1 VTEPSRHTVA
11 GTVVTMPVKIRTA
24 TQHMAMF
31 SVDADAAQRMIDYSG
46 LQVCRHRPDKA
57 VVVLML
63 MHYVDGDLGQ
73 YYEYGTNVMVNP
85 PGSNAAGLRA
95 LQSAAAFIHHLPV
108 DQAFTLEAGRSIWGY
123 PKVMADFAVRGADNP
138 AAVRGADNPAAV
150 RGADNPAGA
159 RGADDPSGARDG
171 HHFGF
176 DVTIDGQFAVGM
188 EFKPGLRVPSI
199 FTSKP
204 QVHPTYSHLDGITRE
219 TAGEMRLSGVRY
231 RPGGATV
238 RLGRHPYGRELAL
251 LGFPKRALIS
261 SSAENVE
268 MTFADAKEIA

>member
-1 VTEPSRHTVA
+1 MTPVSQHTIA
-11 GTVVTMPVKIRTA
+11 GTVVTMPVKIRAA

-46 LQVCRHRPDKA
+46 LQVCRHRPNKA

-63 MHYVDGDLGQ
+63 MHYVDGDLGR

-85 PGSNAAGLRA
+85 PGSNASGLRA
-95 LQSAAAFIHHLPV
+95 LQSAHAFIHHLPV

-123 PKVMADFAVRGADNP
+123 PKVMADFTIRSPGRSAP
-138 AAVRGADNPAAV
+138 AR
-150 RGADNPAGA
+150 RI
-159 RGADDPSGARDG
+159 RDG
-171 HHFGF
+171 HQSGF

-188 EFKPGLRVPSI
+188 EFKPGLRVPSA

-204 QVHPTYSHLDGITRE
+204 QVHPTYSHLDGVTRE

-231 RPGGATV
+231 RPGGVRV
-238 RLGRHPYGRELAL
+238 RLGEHPYGKELAS
-251 LGFPKRALIS
+251 LGFPKRAMLS
-261 SSAENVE
+261 SSADNVE
-268 MTFADAKEIA
+268 MTFGDAKEIA